1 MARGAHRNDGRG
13 GRRAIS
19 ILSVILILGA
29 VAAGAWFLFLREGAP
44 ISIAGEPDVPEFSFQ
59 LVRVKGDSPAGNIDG
74 DDLQSEAESVRETMD
89 ALFVAG
95 YVDPGKWQ
103 GGRFPEALDQF
114 ARSARRGAKK
124 DLDQFTLGADAEH
137 LSSVQPVN
145 GRLEVKFLADGEQNT
160 IGAVAKAVF
169 AANGTLES
177 GGTMAIQHDGTYY
190 LSPEDDGWQIIG
202 YDVRGIITPV
212 AEPLPKAGPTP

>member
-29 VAAGAWFLFLREGAP
+29 VAAGAWFLVLREGAP
-44 ISIAGEPDVPEFSFQ
+44 ISIAGEPEVPEFSFQ

-95 YVDPGKWQ
+95 YVDPGKWE

-169 AANGTLES
+169 AANGTAKS
-177 GGTMAIQHDGTYY
+177 GGTVAIQHDGTYY

-212 AEPLPKAGPTP
+212 AEPLPVAGPTP

>member
-13 GRRAIS
+13 GRRAVAV
-19 ILSVILILGA
+19 LSVILVLGA

-44 ISIAGEPDVPEFSFQ
+44 ISIAGEPEVPEFSFQ
-59 LVRVKGDSPAGNIDG
+59 LIRVKGDSPNGNIDG

-95 YVDPGKWQ
+95 YIDPSKWE
-103 GGRFPEALDQF
+103 GGTFPEALDQF
-114 ARSARRGAKK
+114 ATSTRRQAEK
-124 DLDQFTLGADAEH
+124 DIDQFTLGADAEH

-145 GRLEVKFLADGEQNT
+145 GRLEVKFLADSEQKT
-160 IGAVAKAVF
+160 VGAVAQAVF
-169 AANGTLES
+169 AANASAES
-177 GGTMAIQHDGTYY
+177 GGTVAIQHDGTYY
-190 LSPEDDGWQIIG
+190 LSPGDEGWQIIG

-212 AEPLPKAGPTP
+212 PEPLPVGGPTP

>member
-13 GRRAIS
+13 GRRAIP

-44 ISIAGEPDVPEFSFQ
+44 ISIAGEPEVPEFSFQ

-95 YVDPGKWQ
+95 YIDPDKWE

-114 ARSARRGAKK
+114 ARSARRRAKK

-160 IGAVAKAVF
+160 VGAVAQAVF
-169 AANGTLES
+169 AANGTVES
-177 GGTMAIQHDGTYY
+177 GGTVAIQHDGTYY

-202 YDVRGIITPV
+202 YDVRGIIAPV
-212 AEPLPKAGPTP
+212 PQPLPVGGPTP

>member
-13 GRRAIS
+13 GRRAIP

-44 ISIAGEPDVPEFSFQ
+44 ISIAGEPEVPEFSFQ

-95 YVDPGKWQ
+95 YVDPGKWE

-114 ARSARRGAKK
+114 ARSARRRAKK

-160 IGAVAKAVF
+160 VGAVAQAVF
-169 AANGTLES
+169 AANGTVES
-177 GGTMAIQHDGTYY
+177 GGTVAIQHDGTYY

-202 YDVRGIITPV
+202 YDVRGIIAPV
-212 AEPLPKAGPTP
+212 PQPLPVGGPTP

>member
-13 GRRAIS
+13 GRRAIA
-19 ILSVILILGA
+19 ILSVFLILGA

-44 ISIAGEPDVPEFSFQ
+44 ISIAGEPEVPEFSFQ
-59 LVRVKGDSPAGNIDG
+59 LVRVKGESPAGNIDG
-74 DDLQSEAESVRETMD
+74 DDLQTEAESVRETMD

-95 YVDPGKWQ
+95 YVDPGKWE
-103 GGRFPEALDQF
+103 GGTFPEALDQF
-114 ARSARRGAKK
+114 ARSARRRAKK
-124 DLDQFTLGADAEH
+124 DLDQFTLGTDAEH

-169 AANGTLES
+169 AANGTAKS
-177 GGTMAIQHDGTYY
+177 GGTVAIQHDGTYY

-202 YDVRGIITPV
+202 YDVRGIIAPV
-212 AEPLPKAGPTP
+212 PEPLPKAGPTP

>member
-13 GRRAIS
+13 GRRAVG

-44 ISIAGEPDVPEFSFQ
+44 ISIADEPDVPEFSFQ
-59 LVRVKGDSPAGNIDG
+59 LIRVKGDSPAGNIDG
-74 DDLQSEAESVRETMD
+74 DDLQAEAESVRETMD

-95 YVDPGKWQ
+95 YVDPDKWE

-114 ARSARRGAKK
+114 ARSARRKAKK

-145 GRLEVKFLADGEQNT
+145 GRLEVKFLADGDQNT
-160 IGAVAKAVF
+160 IGAVAQAVF
-169 AANGTLES
+169 AANGTAES
-177 GGTMAIQHDGTYY
+177 GGTVAIQHDGTYY
-190 LSPEDDGWQIIG
+190 LGPSGEGWEIIG
-202 YDVRGIITPV
+202 YDVRGIIAPV
-212 AEPLPKAGPTP
+212 PEPLPVPGPTP